1 MIRVTGIYRWEEG
14 ARFDHA
20 YYATEHMRVA
30 KEALLPHGL
39 LKLES
44 DRYLA
49 SGAPQAGQ
57 IVAATNAYFPTLEIA
72 QAAMAMAAQVLMAN
86 VANYTNLRPQ
96 MHMSEVSTHV

>member
-1 MIRVTGIYRWEEG
+1 MIRVTGIYRWENG

-20 YYATEHMRVA
+20 YYASEHMRVA

-44 DRYLA
+44 DRFL
-49 SGAPQAGQ
+49 SPGVPQAGQ
-57 IVAATNAYFPTLEIA
+57 IIATTNAYFPTLEMA
-72 QAAMAMAAQVLMAN
+72 QAAMAKAAQTLIAN
-86 VANYTNLRPQ
+86 VASYTNLRPQ